1 MQQFY
6 YGGDILT
13 MEKEGEILEAVLV
26 ENGRIKSAGDFEK
39 VKLLVKEDA
48 QWINLEG
55 KTLMPAFIDAHS
67 HISTAIQMSQAA
79 DLSQMRSLKKFFLF

>member
-26 ENGRIKSAGDFEK
+26 ENGRIKSAGD
-39 VKLLVKEDA
+39 
-48 QWINLEG
+48 
-55 KTLMPAFIDAHS
+55 
-67 HISTAIQMSQAA
+67 
-79 DLSQMRSLKKFFLF
+79 LKR

>member
-1 MQQFY
+1 
-6 YGGDILT
+6 

-55 KTLMPAFIDAHS
+55 KH
-67 HISTAIQMSQAA
+67 
-79 DLSQMRSLKKFFLF
+79 